1 MEPMR
6 VSGNGNEN
14 AAMNNGNAAMNNGN
28 AAMNNGNGNGNA
40 PMNNEN
46 AMNNGNAAMNNENN
60 GTNGNVENNNNVINN
75 GNNNIRNANNN
86 NNNNQKKS
94 KKAKKAKKNNNNN
107 NTKNN
112 QQLLLTNKAG
122 TNVLNEVVQEFFK
135 HQLIIKL
142 FHFQTQKYGAHKT
155 SDKYLSKFL
164 ETYDTFLETAQGI
177 YGRVSVKQC
186 NLSIDTVDD
195 TSIFQLLDA
204 FSKFLSNIENTHNI
218 VNTDLLNLRDEMLG
232 ATDQFKY
239 LLTFQ

>member
-1 MEPMR
+1 MNR
-6 VSGNGNEN
+6 N
-14 AAMNNGNAAMNNGN
+14 AD
-28 AAMNNGNGNGNA
+28 
-40 PMNNEN
+40 MNNETNAINNKNNETNDMNNETNAINNENNETN
-46 AMNNGNAAMNNENN
+46 AMNNETNAINNGNN
-60 GTNGNVENNNNVINN
+60 GTNGNAMHN
-75 GNNNIRNANNN
+75 GN

-107 NTKNN
+107 TKNN
-112 QQLLLTNKAG
+112 HQLLLTNKAG